1 MLALPE
7 QKRSIQLSHF
17 PNVIPQQ
24 VDPLQLAQI
33 LPAIHPELPRYAD
46 LARQHGYQFVGLG
59 RQKARQYRHAPA
71 LACSDV
77 LGDDAGTAQV
87 GAGLGQQVGE
97 VQQLGAE
104 RQVVDITDEAVAREV
119 AAMADRR
126 VAVQVVLGGIQLQAV
141 VAQLAAHIGA
151 MLWPFQGD
159 DDVCLA
165 FGQADEVRQRQD
177 IDADGWVAVDEMAQ
191 LRGNEEAA
199 KAFGAAHAYVP
210 RQRYPRPRDL
220 FTGHVQ
226 GAFDSLRVAQ
236 QALPFSRENEAAG
249 ARLLEQQS
257 AQRCLQRGD
266 ASRHGGVV
274 HAQALGG
281 IAGFSGTRHFEEEL
295 QVIPVQGAQGGD
307 VFLHVGPAFIRV
319 LVRCLH
325 IYTPRQSHH
334 AMHKN
339 NYAEVLMNVSV
350 TAGIQTVKLLID
362 GEWVQSQASEW
373 RDIVNPATQ
382 QVLAKVPFA
391 TQAEVDAAVAAAQ
404 KAYVGW
410 RNTPVGARMRI
421 MLKFQALIR
430 EHSKRIAQTLSAEQ
444 GKTLAD
450 AEGDIFRGLE
460 VVEHACSIGSLQMG
474 EFVENVAGGVDTYTL
489 RQPIGVCAGITPFNF
504 PAMIPLWMFPMA
516 IVCGNTFVLKPSEQD
531 PLSTVQLVEL
541 ALEAGVPPG
550 VLNVVHGGKDVVDAL
565 CTHADIKA
573 ISFVGSTAV
582 GTHVYNLAGQHGK
595 RVQAMMG
602 AKNHAVVLP
611 DANRE
616 QTLNALVGA
625 AFGAAGQRCMATSV
639 AVLVGA
645 AKQWLPE
652 LKALAQKLKVNA
664 GSEPGTDVGPLIS
677 RQAKQRVLGLID
689 SGVKEGA
696 ILELDGREVNVPGFE
711 HGNFVG
717 PTLFSGVTTDMQI
730 YTQEIFGPVL
740 VVLTVDTL
748 DEAIALVNR
757 NPFGNGTGL
766 FTQSGAAARKF
777 QSEIDVGQ
785 VGINIP
791 IPVPVPFFSFTG
803 SRGSKLGDLG
813 PYGKQVVQFY
823 TQTKTVT
830 ARWFDD
836 DSVND
841 GVNTT
846 INLR

>member
-1 MLALPE
+1 
-7 QKRSIQLSHF
+7 
-17 PNVIPQQ
+17 
-24 VDPLQLAQI
+24 
-33 LPAIHPELPRYAD
+33 
-46 LARQHGYQFVGLG
+46 
-59 RQKARQYRHAPA
+59 
-71 LACSDV
+71 
-77 LGDDAGTAQV
+77 
-87 GAGLGQQVGE
+87 
-97 VQQLGAE
+97 
-104 RQVVDITDEAVAREV
+104 
-119 AAMADRR
+119 
-126 VAVQVVLGGIQLQAV
+126 
-141 VAQLAAHIGA
+141 
-151 MLWPFQGD
+151 
-159 DDVCLA
+159 
-165 FGQADEVRQRQD
+165 
-177 IDADGWVAVDEMAQ
+177 
-191 LRGNEEAA
+191 
-199 KAFGAAHAYVP
+199 
-210 RQRYPRPRDL
+210 
-220 FTGHVQ
+220 
-226 GAFDSLRVAQ
+226 
-236 QALPFSRENEAAG
+236 
-249 ARLLEQQS
+249 
-257 AQRCLQRGD
+257 
-266 ASRHGGVV
+266 
-274 HAQALGG
+274 
-281 IAGFSGTRHFEEEL
+281 
-295 QVIPVQGAQGGD
+295 
-307 VFLHVGPAFIRV
+307 
-319 LVRCLH
+319 
-325 IYTPRQSHH
+325 
-334 AMHKN
+334 
-339 NYAEVLMNVSV
+339 MNVSV

-696 ILELDGREVNVPGFE
+696 TLELDGREVKVPGFE